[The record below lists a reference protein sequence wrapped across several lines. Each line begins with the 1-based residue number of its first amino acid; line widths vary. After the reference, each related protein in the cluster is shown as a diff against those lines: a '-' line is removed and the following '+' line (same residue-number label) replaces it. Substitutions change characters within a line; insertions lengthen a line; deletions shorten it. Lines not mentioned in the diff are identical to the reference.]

1 MYLISFKKGKSYV
14 QNIQNLS
21 FSDPIARAFLSK
33 PELIYS
39 LLDPET
45 LKYVY
50 EKHPSIC
57 EAASQLSAAVHEEK
71 PSSKSNTD
79 DSEGPMPPFA
89 YNMDEMSDDDDDEEE
104 MEVGEGNRY
113 DTYS

>member
-1 MYLISFKKGKSYV
+1 M
-14 QNIQNLS
+14 
-21 FSDPIARAFLSK
+21 
-33 PELIYS
+33 
-39 LLDPET
+39 LDPDT

-71 PSSKSNTD
+71 PSAKSNND

-113 DTYS
+113 DISLELTISRKGAGKICTVGLFAYL

>member
-1 MYLISFKKGKSYV
+1 MQK
-14 QNIQNLS
+14 NIQNLS

-104 MEVGEGNRY
+104 MEVGL
-113 DTYS
+113 